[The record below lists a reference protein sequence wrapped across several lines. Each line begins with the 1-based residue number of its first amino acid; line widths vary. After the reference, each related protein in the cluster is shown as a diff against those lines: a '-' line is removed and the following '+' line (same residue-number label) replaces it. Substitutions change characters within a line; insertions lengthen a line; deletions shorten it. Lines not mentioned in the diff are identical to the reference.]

1 MLAVSS
7 DKIFFNETK
16 KVGSLRALDF
26 LILGVIQMIIYF
38 THKGGK
44 YFPVD
49 QSLKIDPTTPR
60 GLYVNLTNRC
70 NCDCVFCLRQK
81 KSMARESSLWL
92 EREPTVAEF
101 DNFWE

>member
-1 MLAVSS
+1 
-7 DKIFFNETK
+7 
-16 KVGSLRALDF
+16 
-26 LILGVIQMIIYF
+26 MIIYF

-49 QSLKIDPTTPR
+49 ESLKLDSSTPR

-81 KSMARESSLWL
+81 KSMAK
-92 EREPTVAEF
+92 
-101 DNFWE
+101 